1 MQYLRNFGRKAAA
14 AAGLTAAAASSQA
27 AGLDFSPITSAVD
40 VGTIAVAVIALAA
53 IKIGPNVAKWA
64 GNKLAN
70 FF

>member
-1 MQYLRNFGRKAAA
+1 MDLTPISAAV
-14 AAGLTAAAASSQA
+14 S
-27 AGLDFSPITSAVD
+27 
-40 VGTIAVAVIALAA
+40 VGTIVTAIIAMAA

>member
-1 MQYLRNFGRKAAA
+1 MNKQIKSVVSL
-14 AAGLTAAAASSQA
+14 AGLLLLAAESQA
-27 AGLDFSPITSAVD
+27 AALDFGPLTSAVD
-40 VGTIAVAVIALAA
+40 VGTIAVAIIALAA